1 MLKAFFPLVLLA
13 LVFAVSGCGGGSSTT
28 TSTASASPAAQWA
41 DGLCSALL
49 TYKDAIQTAG
59 ATLKSGAVS
68 GSAIDEATSSVTGAT
83 EDFRDDVKALPDPQL
98 ASAQTIQDTLTGLST
113 ALSKDADTIRA
124 ASGEQPLALVS
135 VVSSTLLVAQDQV
148 ASAVETLKGVEVEG
162 ELQDAFDQAPVC
174 DAFSNL

>member
-1 MLKAFFPLVLLA
+1 MRSDIESPSVPRVACAPRPAGSASGGDSPAVGCVASSRWDDHRGRWRCDARCMRKASFPLVLLA

-28 TSTASASPAAQWA
+28 TSTTSAAPAAQWA

-83 EDFRDDVKALPDPQL
+83 EDFRDDVEALPDPQL
-98 ASAQTIQDTLTGLST
+98 ASAQTIQDTLTNL
-113 ALSKDADTIRA
+113 
-124 ASGEQPLALVS
+124 SGE
-135 VVSSTLLVAQDQV
+135 
-148 ASAVETLKGVEVEG
+148 
-162 ELQDAFDQAPVC
+162 
-174 DAFSNL
+174 